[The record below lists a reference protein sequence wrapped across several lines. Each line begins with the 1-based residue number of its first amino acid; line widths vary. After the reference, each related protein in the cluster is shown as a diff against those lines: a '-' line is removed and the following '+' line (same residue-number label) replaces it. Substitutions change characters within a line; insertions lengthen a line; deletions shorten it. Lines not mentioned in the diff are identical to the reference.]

1 QDHAGG
7 DGDVEALHVARHRNA
22 REAVAVFAGEPAQ
35 ALALAAEHQRDVA
48 GEVEGVQRPV
58 HVAGEAVDP
67 DAELLQLAQA
77 AREVAAT
84 DHRDAVGGAG
94 RGLAHGGVDLHR
106 LVPGDHHRGGA
117 GGGRAAQAG
126 TEVVRVLHAVE
137 HQYQRAAFGGLDQL
151 RQFMLVPGAGRCVA
165 RDRALVA
172 QAAGDAVERLLRH
185 PPHLDAEA
193 ARVALD
199 LGDPRI
205 PRPRL
210 EQHLAHVLR
219 VMLDR
224 RSHRIDPRH
233 PLTVLA
239 HRDLERHIFQP
250 QISLILKGFVRSRPA
265 SDPPT
270 GQRTP
275 QSQSF
280 FHLWNLWLVFAL
292 LALGGL
298 AAGRGCRG
306 FDAAGVG
313 DEAEVDLALLQAGLE
328 HDDADAVAEA
338 VLAAAALA

>member
-1 QDHAGG
+1 
-7 DGDVEALHVARHRNA
+7 
-22 REAVAVFAGEPAQ
+22 
-35 ALALAAEHQRDVA
+35 
-48 GEVEGVQRPV
+48 
-58 HVAGEAVDP
+58 
-67 DAELLQLAQA
+67 
-77 AREVAAT
+77 
-84 DHRDAVGGAG
+84 
-94 RGLAHGGVDLHR
+94 
-106 LVPGDHHRGGA
+106 
-117 GGGRAAQAG
+117 QAG

-151 RQFMLVPGAGRCVA
+151 RQSILVPGAGRCVA
-165 RDRALVA
+165 RERALVG
-172 QAAGDAVERLLRH
+172 QPAGDAVQRLLRH
-185 PPHLDAEA
+185 PTHLDAEA

-292 LALGGL
+292 LALVLRLAGWPRGG
-298 AAGRGCRG
+298 
-306 FDAAGVG
+306 GVG
-313 DEAEVDLALLQAGLE
+313 GSTRPVSTTRRKSILRSSRLALSTTMRTRSPRRYSPPRRSP
-328 HDDADAVAEA
+328 VS
-338 VLAAAALA
+338 VLRIGSKR